1 MTCTLMNA
9 TVARYQSMVEQFPDN
24 ELARFSLGKAYYD
37 LGQFGDAEAQFELA
51 LLRKPDWMAVQILL
65 GKCAVALGKS
75 ARAKSAF
82 ERARQLAIEQE
93 HEGPLAEIEQLL
105 REIG

>member
-1 MTCTLMNA
+1 MNE
-9 TVARYQSMVEQFPDN
+9 TVARYQNMVERFPEN

-37 LGQFGDAEAQFELA
+37 LGQFGDAKAQFELA

-65 GKCAVALGKS
+65 GKCAVALGQTDT
-75 ARAKSAF
+75 AKSAF
-82 ERARQLAIEQE
+82 ESARRLAIEQN
-93 HEGPLAEIEQLL
+93 HEGPLSEVEQLL